1 MSYDQI
7 QRAVVLPELIA
18 EATVRVCKACRHV
31 HNPAF
36 SRCHVACALPLAVK
50 SRNTPSSRRLLF
62 WQSRLSR
69 PQPKPNQ
76 NGRGQHRKVKKKK
89 RRIKRNW
96 SPGPRDM
103 CTPTHL
109 DILQLS
115 VNETLSLTPTSL
127 RTNQKTS
134 YYEIS
139 LAYPVLR
146 RTQRSLRGTRLP
158 AVTSGDDSSANA
170 INAQVHLCAR

>member
-89 RRIKRNW
+89 
-96 SPGPRDM
+96 G
-103 CTPTHL
+103 
-109 DILQLS
+109 
-115 VNETLSLTPTSL
+115 
-127 RTNQKTS
+127 
-134 YYEIS
+134 
-139 LAYPVLR
+139 VLR
-146 RTQRSLRGTRLP
+146 ETGALDRGTCAHPPTLISFNSLSTKRFHSLQQVCGQTKKLP
-158 AVTSGDDSSANA
+158 TMKY
-170 INAQVHLCAR
+170 L